1 MSWNICNIDL
11 TLRTDGERYQARFT
25 RELRIGGNLASHVE
39 DMQKELQEHPDA
51 EFDNRDPMYF
61 RISWWE
67 DVAVD
72 FPLVV
77 NHLEEEEA
85 LKAFGSTNGVA
96 SLRTQQEESAIDFL
110 RRHRPEVLK

>member
-11 TLRTDGERYQARFT
+11 TLRTDGERYQARLT

-61 RISWWE
+61 RIYWWE
-67 DVAVD
+67 DVAFD
-72 FPLVV
+72 FPLVIK
-77 NHLEEEEA
+77 HLEEEEA
-85 LKAFGSTNGVA
+85 LKA
-96 SLRTQQEESAIDFL
+96 LRTQQEESAIDFL